1 MLPIPTIHPD
11 DRVLMDRTRPEF
23 SLVERAQ
30 ARGLACPHLDGKVSR
45 RAFLLGAGATL
56 ALPAVG
62 AASTKLLAPDQAL
75 PVDPDFWSRPRELWL
90 SRLETNESAR
100 VIYWQQGAYKLEEYV
115 QLCRILRDTH
125 ADNTVQMDPVL
136 LNVLAGIQAFYKAYG
151 WNEPITITSGFRT
164 LATNNAL
171 RSEGSARN
179 SMHLYGKAA
188 DITLPGIPVWHLGR
202 VKQYLSSGGVGFYPS
217 RHFVHVDTGS
227 SRSWNG

>member
-1 MLPIPTIHPD
+1 MDSFSPESCLAQSALVAGLP
-11 DRVLMDRTRPEF
+11 LTRLP
-23 SLVERAQ
+23 LV
-30 ARGLACPHLDGKVSR
+30 VTR
-45 RAFLLGAGATL
+45 RAFLLGAGAAL
-56 ALPAVG
+56 ALPV
-62 AASTKLLAPDQAL
+62 AAHAGTKLSVPDKSL
-75 PVDPDFWSRPRELWL
+75 PVDPDFWSKPRELWL

-100 VIYWQQGAYKLEEYV
+100 VVYWQQGAYKLEEYV

-164 LATNNAL
+164 VATNNAL
-171 RSEGSARN
+171 RSEGAARN

-202 VKQYLSSGGVGFYPS
+202 VKQYLSSGGVGFYPT